1 MERTWVGVSCVNG
14 NGSRGIIR
22 EYSLMILRQDV
33 VLTVDIEV
41 EEVSLS
47 GYGGYTEGY
56 LHRDE
61 VEGGAAGD
69 IEGSR

>member
-14 NGSRGIIR
+14 NGSCGIIR
-22 EYSLMILRQDV
+22 EYSLMMLRYDI
-33 VLTVDIEV
+33 VLAEYIEV

-47 GYGGYTEGY
+47 GYGGYTEEY
-56 LHRDE
+56 LRRDE
-61 VEGGAAGD
+61 VEGGAAGE

>member
-1 MERTWVGVSCVNG
+1 
-14 NGSRGIIR
+14 
-22 EYSLMILRQDV
+22 MILRQDI
-33 VLTVDIEV
+33 VLTADIEV